1 MLQTSLNC
9 VIKKS
14 FEKHKNSKLQILINI
29 IQHFSANP
37 YHDHMDEYT
46 MSSSYENTS
55 NNNNSSSKYERSSY
69 QSEANTDALQLYA
82 SNSSTSSL
90 SSYSSP
96 MLLSLDNPGSPEP
109 SNSSSA
115 ESKPAKAKL
124 NPREKK
130 KTKESKKASHA
141 KKSKPNKTSNN
152 KESEEKKKEKKK
164 DEKRKSQK
172 RNKTPNSSD
181 LSLSHSRTYD
191 NENSSSTTPFNAKIR
206 SRSLSPFEPSKLA
219 DISTFSN
226 IETNAN
232 SARPSKKRQTSE
244 HNKKDRAS
252 SASSA
257 SSSSNKRFKG
267 AENIDAYHNGSNLLS
282 LMTEIKKNNVTDK
295 QKRKQSERAKAKS
308 KKSASKSTHH
318 HHNDEKVK
326 KEAKKEANLAKATNE
341 SSDPESSKILIDE
354 INDPAA
360 SAASSSIL
368 VLVDFDLSSASK
380 QTSCQLCSRSPC
392 GQEMDELCAI
402 LPIIQYKLTN
412 ENFDEYWH
420 EFLIKYDLVNEYDFI
435 LKRLSLMA
443 RSSMY
448 NFKENLCAMMGL
460 DENEPSLDKKE
471 IIIEDFRTKLELMDR
486 IAAECLERLQQQ
498 KVYLNELREFF
509 KYDVRDLSWQQE
521 EGEVEVKEKEKE
533 KEKGSLVPDQ
543 IRKKIYNLQFD
554 LIEYARMIKQYQS
567 EDLVKA
573 FSFDC
578 LVDVLDRF
586 IQMYYYIYDISN

>member
-1 MLQTSLNC
+1 MDVYSYDP
-9 VIKKS
+9 S
-14 FEKHKNSKLQILINI
+14 F
-29 IQHFSANP
+29 A
-37 YHDHMDEYT
+37 
-46 MSSSYENTS
+46 
-55 NNNNSSSKYERSSY
+55 NNNNSKYERSSY
-69 QSEANTDALQLYA
+69 QREANTDALQLYA

-96 MLLSLDNPGSPEP
+96 MLLSIDNPGSPEP
-109 SNSSSA
+109 SNSSST

-124 NPREKK
+124 NSKEKK
-130 KTKESKKASHA
+130 KSKESKKASHS
-141 KKSKPNKTSNN
+141 KKSKPNKISKNKDSEEI
-152 KESEEKKKEKKK
+152 KESKKEKK

-172 RNKTPNSSD
+172 IKTPNSSD
-181 LSLSHSRTYD
+181 FSLNHSKTYD
-191 NENSSSTTPFNAKIR
+191 NENSSFTTQFNAKIR
-206 SRSLSPFEPSKLA
+206 SRSLSPFENKLA

-226 IETNAN
+226 IETNEN
-232 SARPSKKRQTSE
+232 SAKPSKKRKTSE

-267 AENIDAYHNGSNLLS
+267 AENIDSYLIDNGSNLLS

-295 QKRKQSERAKAKS
+295 QKRKQNEKSKAKS
-308 KKSASKSTHH
+308 KKSTHH
-318 HHNDEKVK
+318 HKDEKVK
-326 KEAKKEANLAKATNE
+326 KETKKEANSVKATNE
-341 SSDPESSKILIDE
+341 SSDTESSKILTDE
-354 INDPAA
+354 INDPA
-360 SAASSSIL
+360 SIL

-380 QTSCQLCSRSPC
+380 QTSCQLCNQSQC
-392 GQEMDELCAI
+392 GEEMDELCAI

-412 ENFDEYWH
+412 ENFGEYWN

-435 LKRLSLMA
+435 LKRFSLMV

-448 NFKENLCAMMGL
+448 DFKDKLFAMMGL

-486 IAAECLERLQQQ
+486 IAAECLERLEQQ

-509 KYDVRDLSWQQE
+509 KYDVRNLSWQTEEVE
-521 EGEVEVKEKEKE
+521 EGEDKEKEKTE
-533 KEKGSLVPDQ
+533 EDQ

-567 EDLVKA
+567 VDLVKA
-573 FSFDC
+573 LSFDC
-578 LVDVLDRF
+578 LVDILDRF
-586 IQMYYYIYDISN
+586 IQMYYYI